1 MAGRGV
7 PVGVDADAATAGRMP
22 DDGAMNRAMVGGLA
36 WASIAH
42 YFVVEEV
49 VRRGWSLP
57 YSRRTNVISDLG
69 AVTCGTYEGR
79 EICSPDHVWINVS
92 FALVGVAAGV
102 GAVLV
107 RTVAPDLITRP
118 ALALYAAGGVGS
130 VLVGLFPEDTTGPLH
145 ALGAGMFFVGANLG
159 HVLLGSRLRGQPR
172 PAARPYGT
180 ALAVVGAVGLVG
192 SALVA
197 TGADL
202 GLGIGLVERVVVYG
216 ADLGFIAT
224 GLALLVPRRSAASA
238 T

>member
-1 MAGRGV
+1 VAGRGV
-7 PVGVDADAATAGRMP
+7 PVGVDADADTAGRMP

-130 VLVGLFPEDTTGPLH
+130 VLVGLFPEDTIGPLH
-145 ALGAGMFFVGANLG
+145 GLGAGMFFVGANLG
-159 HVLLGSRLRGQPR
+159 HVLLGWRLRRHTR
-172 PAARPYGT
+172 PGARPYGT

>member
-1 MAGRGV
+1 MVGRGV
-7 PVGVDADAATAGRMP
+7 PVGVDADADTASRMP

-57 YSRRTNVISDLG
+57 YSRQTNVISDLG

-130 VLVGLFPEDTTGPLH
+130 VLVGLFPEDTIGPLH
-145 ALGAGMFFVGANLG
+145 GLGAGMFFGGANLG
-159 HVLLGSRLRGQPR
+159 HVLLGWRLRRHTR
-172 PAARPYGT
+172 PGARPYGT